1 MSSETI
7 TEGEF
12 LALMSGNP
20 GSAQVICELT
30 KEERDWCRSKGFV
43 GACLWMTW
51 KDASSFSTI
60 ELHKIF
66 SELMTTGKCQRTING
81 KSIDVL
87 KYVEK
92 YLTKK

>member
-1 MSSETI
+1 MSSTTI
-7 TEGEF
+7 TEGE
-12 LALMSGNP
+12 LSELRSGNP
-20 GSAQVICELT
+20 GAAQVIPFLT
-30 KEERDWCRSKGFV
+30 KEERDWCRFKGCV
-43 GACLWMTW
+43 GPCLWMIW
-51 KDASSFSTI
+51 KDASSLCSK
-60 ELHKIF
+60 ELHEIF

>member
-1 MSSETI
+1 MSSTTI

-12 LALMSGNP
+12 LALMLGIP
-20 GSAQVICELT
+20 GAAQVISKLT
-30 KEERDWCRSKGFV
+30 KEERDWCRSKGCV
-43 GACLWMTW
+43 GSCLWMIW